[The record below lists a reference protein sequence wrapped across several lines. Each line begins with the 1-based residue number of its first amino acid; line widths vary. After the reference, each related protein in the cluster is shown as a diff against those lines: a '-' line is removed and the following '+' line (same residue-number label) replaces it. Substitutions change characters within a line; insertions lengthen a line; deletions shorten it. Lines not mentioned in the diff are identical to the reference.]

1 MSTPVATPTDLG
13 TYLNISSIDTN
24 RATLILG
31 MAQDLCETIVS
42 PLPTTAKAVVLD
54 VAARAFVNPQQ
65 LADAALG
72 TAHLQYGA
80 ANGSVIG
87 GLYLSRTNK
96 ATLKAL
102 AGRGSAFTADVMP
115 TGTNAVQTITVAA
128 TAGTFTLT
136 FSGATTTPLAYN
148 ATATDVQ
155 AALETLGAIGS
166 GNVQVTGAYTVTF
179 VNNLGTQI
187 MPPITADATNLTGTV
202 TVDQT
207 VTGVKA
213 PGQDLPPW
221 DYDYYRSSSLLGSQ
235 FYGPL

>member
-1 MSTPVATPTDLG
+1 MSIPVATPTDLG
-13 TYLNISSIDTN
+13 TYLNVATIDTN

-65 LADAALG
+65 LADASLG

-96 ATLKAL
+96 ASLRRL
-102 AGRGSAFTADVMP
+102 AGRGMAFTADVMP
-115 TGTNAVQTITVAA
+115 TGINAVQTVTVTA
-128 TAGTFTLT
+128 TAGTYTLT
-136 FSGATTTPLAYN
+136 FAGVSTAPLAYD
-148 ATATDVQ
+148 ATASTMQ
-155 AALETLGAIGS
+155 AALEALGPIGS

-179 VNNLGTQI
+179 VNDLGTRW
-187 MPPITADATNLTGTV
+187 MSPMTVDVTALTGTV
-202 TVDQT
+202 TIDQT

-213 PGQDLPPW
+213 PGQDLPSW
-221 DYDYYRSSSLLGSQ
+221 DYDYYQSNTLLGSQ
-235 FYGPL
+235 WVR

>member
-1 MSTPVATPTDLG
+1 MSTPVATSDDLA
-13 TYLNISSIDTN
+13 TYLNISNIDAN

-42 PLPTTAKAVVLD
+42 PLPDTAKAVVLD

-65 LADAALG
+65 LADASLG

-96 ATLKAL
+96 ASLRRL
-102 AGRGSAFTADVMP
+102 AGRGMAFTADVMP

-148 ATATDVQ
+148 ATALQVQ
-155 AALETLGAIGS
+155 SALEALGPIGS
-166 GNVQVTGAYTVTF
+166 GNVAVTGAYTVTF
-179 VNNLGTQI
+179 VNDMGTRVQ
-187 MPPITADATNLTGTV
+187 PPITADGTNLTGTIV
-202 TVDQT
+202 VAQT
-207 VTGVKA
+207 TTGVKA

>member
-13 TYLNISSIDTN
+13 TYLNVATIDTN

-31 MAQDLCETIVS
+31 MAQDLCETVVS
-42 PLPTTAKAVVLD
+42 PLPVTAKAVVLD

-65 LADAALG
+65 LADASLG

-96 ATLKAL
+96 ASLRRL
-102 AGRGSAFTADVMP
+102 AGRGMAFTADVMP
-115 TGTNAVQTITVAA
+115 TGTNAVQTVTITA
-128 TAGTFTLT
+128 TAGTYTLT
-136 FSGATTTPLAYN
+136 FAGVSTAPLAYD
-148 ATATDVQ
+148 ATASTMQ
-155 AALETLGAIGS
+155 TALEALGPIGS

-179 VNNLGTQI
+179 VNDLGTRW
-187 MPPITADATNLTGTV
+187 MPPLTVDVTALTGTV

-221 DYDYYRSSSLLGSQ
+221 DYDYYRSNTLLGSQ
-235 FYGPL
+235 WVR